1 MERKDEGIMKNLVIE
16 GFIGSG
22 KGAVGKLLAK
32 TKNMKCVDLD
42 KMVAEKM
49 KMTSAEIYDKF
60 GEAYYR
66 AVETFVLDEL
76 SQTAENDVIVLG
88 SGVAM
93 MPQNRK
99 YLKEL
104 GTVIY
109 IKLHESQI
117 LKNMKKSKH
126 HQWIQSE
133 GWDDHV
139 KSIYKEREP
148 AYRKTADIT
157 VDGNNKSAQEIVKS
171 IEEALAPQNE
181 PEA

>member
-1 MERKDEGIMKNLVIE
+1 MKNLIIE

-22 KGAVGKLLAK
+22 KGAVGRLLAK
-32 TKNMKCVDLD
+32 TKNMDCVDLD

-66 AVETFVLDEL
+66 AMETFILAGLVK
-76 SQTAENDVIVLG
+76 TAKNAVIVLG

-93 MPQNRK
+93 MPQNET

-104 GTVIY
+104 GTVVY

-117 LKNMKKSKH
+117 LKNMKKSH
-126 HQWIQSE
+126 RHQWIQSE

-157 VDGNNKSAQEIVKS
+157 VDGNGKTTKEIVDS
-171 IEEALAPQNE
+171 INEALDPAK
-181 PEA
+181 AGD